1 MEAKPEVGSST
12 APTLP
17 LTQEFDHRCKWV
29 SNCIRHSNC
38 RVFMLLVQSLCLY
51 SDAML
56 VTCLIFLVRT
66 ITCHSP
72 RTRSSC
78 INQAAEPPWGAVGRV
93 GTTNG
98 LGHGGEASGGR
109 GSREKPPGRTSL
121 GGGDG
126 GRVGGMG
133 GARKLCG
140 RV

>member
-29 SNCIRHSNC
+29 NNCIRHSNF

-93 GTTNG
+93 GTTMG
-98 LGHGGEASGGR
+98 WVTGARRVVGGVRERSRR
-109 GSREKPPGRTSL
+109 GEPAWEEGMVVGS
-121 GGGDG
+121 
-126 GRVGGMG
+126 GGMG